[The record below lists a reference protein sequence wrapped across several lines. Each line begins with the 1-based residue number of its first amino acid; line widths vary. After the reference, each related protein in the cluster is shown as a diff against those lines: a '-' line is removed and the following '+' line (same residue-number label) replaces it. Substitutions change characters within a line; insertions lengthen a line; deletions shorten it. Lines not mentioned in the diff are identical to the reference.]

1 MSQITE
7 SDVKTEVGE
16 WIDQNWDPELTVAQW
31 WQLMADA
38 RLSHTMLSEEA
49 GGRGWSRA
57 LNHVALSVMA
67 DKAVL
72 GPPTG
77 LGMMLAAPTIATHG
91 TDDQIREYI
100 PKILNGQ
107 HAWCQLFSEPGA
119 GSDLAGLQ
127 CKAEKDGDEWVING
141 QKVWTSG
148 GKVADM
154 GMLIART
161 DPDLPKHQGISYFAF
176 SMKQKGVDVRPLT
189 EMTGRALFNEVFITE
204 RLWKSIIAEHP
215 FVVHG
220 NHLYLQ
226 KLRELGFK
234 TFGNYFDESYDL
246 EENHQKR
253 VSKIVETCKS
263 LKEMNWQDLYLRTQD
278 LRKHNRNLFFNKE
291 KLGEQINATLNLFFE
306 FVDRS

>member
-16 WIDQNWDPELTVAQW
+16 WIDQNWDPDLTVAQW

-38 RLSHTMLSEEA
+38 RLSHTMLNEEA

-67 DKAVL
+67 DKGVL

-91 TDDQIREYI
+91 TDTQIREYI

-127 CKAEKDGDEWVING
+127 CKAE
-141 QKVWTSG
+141 
-148 GKVADM
+148 
-154 GMLIART
+154 
-161 DPDLPKHQGISYFAF
+161 
-176 SMKQKGVDVRPLT
+176 
-189 EMTGRALFNEVFITE
+189 
-204 RLWKSIIAEHP
+204 
-215 FVVHG
+215 
-220 NHLYLQ
+220 
-226 KLRELGFK
+226 
-234 TFGNYFDESYDL
+234 
-246 EENHQKR
+246 
-253 VSKIVETCKS
+253 
-263 LKEMNWQDLYLRTQD
+263 
-278 LRKHNRNLFFNKE
+278 
-291 KLGEQINATLNLFFE
+291 
-306 FVDRS
+306 

>member
-57 LNHVALSVMA
+57 SIMLHSASWRI
-67 DKAVL
+67 KRFL

-100 PKILNGQ
+100 PKILMASMHGVS
-107 HAWCQLFSEPGA
+107 FSEPGA

-176 SMKQKGVDVRPLT
+176 SMKQKVLT
-189 EMTGRALFNEVFITE
+189 SGR
-204 RLWKSIIAEHP
+204 S
-215 FVVHG
+215 
-220 NHLYLQ
+220 Q
-226 KLRELGFK
+226 K
-234 TFGNYFDESYDL
+234 
-246 EENHQKR
+246 
-253 VSKIVETCKS
+253 
-263 LKEMNWQDLYLRTQD
+263 
-278 LRKHNRNLFFNKE
+278 
-291 KLGEQINATLNLFFE
+291 
-306 FVDRS
+306 